1 MKLSSIFYSDIVIKG
16 NISIWGNPRKIG
28 MFDDLHHS
36 YIYLDTAA
44 STPVADEVIAEM
56 LPYLKERYG
65 NPSSMHK
72 FGRETARA
80 IHLARKRVTDMIG
93 ASSPREITFTSGGT
107 EANNLALK
115 GIAMHVRSKIPK
127 KNTIITSR
135 IEHDAVLEPCKD
147 LEDRGFVTLHL
158 PVTGEGLVKPSE
170 LRNVISDNVALVSIM
185 YANNEVGTIQPIK
198 ELVEIAHRAGVL
210 FHTDAVQ
217 AAGKLPINVKNLGVD
232 MMSLS
237 SHKIN
242 GPKGVGALYIRSNVN
257 VLPIIH
263 GGGQE
268 SYLRS
273 GTENV
278 PGIVG
283 FGKACE
289 LANKRMRQY
298 QDHVAS
304 LRNYLVELVLKE
316 IPRSRLNGLRTERI
330 ANNAHFT
337 FFGVNGEDLIIKL
350 DENGIA
356 ASTGSA
362 CSVKKQKPSHV
373 LKAMGFSYEE
383 ITGSLRLSLG
393 LHNTKDEVDRAVDI
407 LSSVIKDL
415 RELSPFESK
424 NVAEMI

>member
-1 MKLSSIFYSDIVIKG
+1 MTDEHYS
-16 NISIWGNPRKIG
+16 
-28 MFDDLHHS
+28 H
-36 YIYLDTAA
+36 IYLDTAA
-44 STPVADEVIAEM
+44 STPVADEVIEEM

-80 IHLARKRVTDMIG
+80 INLARKRVAEMIG

-115 GIAMHVRSKIPK
+115 GTAIHVQSKMPK
-127 KNTIITSR
+127 KNMIITSS

-147 LEDRGFVTLHL
+147 LEDRGFVTMHL
-158 PVTGEGLVKPSE
+158 PVTGEGFVRPSE
-170 LRNVISDNVALVSIM
+170 LKNVISDNVALVSIM

-198 ELVEIAHRAGVL
+198 ELVEITHQAGAL

-217 AAGKLPINVKNLGVD
+217 AAGKLPLNVKNLGVD

-242 GPKGVGALYIRSNVN
+242 GPKGVGALYIRSNLKI
-257 VLPIIH
+257 LPIIH

-268 SYLRS
+268 WYLRS

-289 LANKRMRQY
+289 LANKRMRHY
-298 QDHVAS
+298 QEHVAG
-304 LRNYLVELVLKE
+304 LRNYVVERVLKE
-316 IPRSRLNGLRTERI
+316 IPRSRLNGLRSERI

-362 CSVKKQKPSHV
+362 CSVKKQKQSHV

-393 LHNTKDEVDRAVDI
+393 MHNTKDEVDRAVNV
-407 LSSVIKDL
+407 LSSVIEEL

-424 NVAEMI
+424 YVG

>member
-1 MKLSSIFYSDIVIKG
+1 MT
-16 NISIWGNPRKIG
+16 
-28 MFDDLHHS
+28 DDDEHDSH
-36 YIYLDTAA
+36 IYLDTAA

-65 NPSSMHK
+65 NPSSIHK
-72 FGRETARA
+72 FGRETTRA
-80 IHLARKRVTDMIG
+80 INLARKRVAEMIG
-93 ASSPREITFTSGGT
+93 ASSSHEITFTSGGT

-115 GIAMHVRSKIPK
+115 GTAMHVKSKIPE
-127 KNTIITSR
+127 KNMIITSS

-147 LEDRGFVTLHL
+147 LEDRGFVTMHL
-158 PVTGEGLVKPSE
+158 PVTDEGFVRPSE
-170 LRNVISDNVALVSIM
+170 LKNVISDNNVALVSIM

-198 ELVEIAHRAGVL
+198 ELVEIAHQAGAL

-217 AAGKLPINVKNLGVD
+217 AAGKLPLNVKNLGVD

-242 GPKGVGALYIRSNVN
+242 GPKGVGALYIRSNLKI
-257 VLPIIH
+257 LPIIH

-268 SYLRS
+268 WYLRS

-289 LANKRMRQY
+289 LANKRVGQY
-298 QDHVAS
+298 QEHVAG
-304 LRNYLVELVLKE
+304 LRNYLVERVLKE

-362 CSVKKQKPSHV
+362 CSVKKQKQSHV

-393 LHNTKDEVDRAVDI
+393 MHNTKDEVDRAVDI
-407 LSSVIKDL
+407 LSSVIKEL

-424 NVAEMI
+424 YVAEMG

>member
-1 MKLSSIFYSDIVIKG
+1 MT
-16 NISIWGNPRKIG
+16 
-28 MFDDLHHS
+28 DDDDKHS
-36 YIYLDTAA
+36 YHIYLDTAA
-44 STPVADEVIAEM
+44 STPVADEVITEM

-65 NPSSMHK
+65 NPSSIHK
-72 FGRETARA
+72 FGRETSRA
-80 IHLARKRVTDMIG
+80 INLARKRVMEMIG

-107 EANNLALK
+107 EANNLALQGMAK
-115 GIAMHVRSKIPK
+115 HIKSKMPE
-127 KNTIITSR
+127 KNMIITSS

-147 LEDRGFVTLHL
+147 LEDRGFITMQL
-158 PVTGEGLVKPSE
+158 PVTGEGLIRPSE
-170 LRNVISDNVALVSIM
+170 LKNLISNDVALVSIM

-198 ELVEIAHRAGVL
+198 ELIEIAHQAGAL

-217 AAGKLPINVKNLGVD
+217 AAGKLPLNAKDLGVD

-242 GPKGVGALYIRSNVN
+242 GPKGVGALYIRSN
-257 VLPIIH
+257 LKISPIIH

-268 SYLRS
+268 WYLRS

-289 LANKRMRQY
+289 LATKRMRQY
-298 QDHVAS
+298 QEHVAG
-304 LRNYLVELVLKE
+304 LRDYLVERVIKE
-316 IPRSRLNGLRTERI
+316 IPGSRLNGLRTERI
-330 ANNAHFT
+330 PNNAHFT

-350 DENGIA
+350 DENRVA

-362 CSVKKQKPSHV
+362 CSVKKQKQSHV

-393 LHNTKDEVDRAVDI
+393 MHNTKDEVDRAFDVL
-407 LSSVIKDL
+407 LSVVKEL
-415 RELSPFESK
+415 RELSPFKSK
-424 NVAEMI
+424 YVAKMS

>member
-1 MKLSSIFYSDIVIKG
+1 MTDEHYS
-16 NISIWGNPRKIG
+16 
-28 MFDDLHHS
+28 H
-36 YIYLDTAA
+36 IYLDTAA
-44 STPVADEVIAEM
+44 STPVADEVIEEM

-80 IHLARKRVTDMIG
+80 INLARKRVAEMIG

-115 GIAMHVRSKIPK
+115 GTAIHVQSKMPK
-127 KNTIITSR
+127 KNMIITSS

-147 LEDRGFVTLHL
+147 LEDRGFVTMHL
-158 PVTGEGLVKPSE
+158 PVTGEGFVRPSE
-170 LRNVISDNVALVSIM
+170 LKNMISDNVALVSIM

-198 ELVEIAHRAGVL
+198 ELVEITHQAGAL

-217 AAGKLPINVKNLGVD
+217 AAGKLPLNVKNLGVD

-242 GPKGVGALYIRSNVN
+242 GPKGVGALYIRSNLKI
-257 VLPIIH
+257 LPIIH

-268 SYLRS
+268 WYLRS

-289 LANKRMRQY
+289 LANKRMRHY
-298 QDHVAS
+298 QEHVAG
-304 LRNYLVELVLKE
+304 LRNYVVERVLKE
-316 IPRSRLNGLRTERI
+316 IPRSRLNGLRSERI

-362 CSVKKQKPSHV
+362 CSVKKQKQSHV

-393 LHNTKDEVDRAVDI
+393 MHNTKDEVDRAVNV
-407 LSSVIKDL
+407 LSSVIEEL

-424 NVAEMI
+424 YVG